1 MKRCPSCN
9 LFLYLHS
16 QELLQIIYTY
26 DVKWERSDVTWAR
39 RWDVYLHA
47 NPDDEIHVFSII
59 NSLMIVLF
67 LSAVVAMIMMRTLV
81 KIMIIVGGVCI

>member
-1 MKRCPSCN
+1 
-9 LFLYLHS
+9 
-16 QELLQIIYTY
+16 
-26 DVKWERSDVTWAR
+26 VTWAR

-81 KIMIIVGGVCI
+81 NHDNCGKRMYLILHPHM